1 MRRIHSLVLAIGL
14 AAAAS
19 STVQAADRTLRSADT
34 HGAGYPTVAAVEF
47 MSERVDALTGGAL
60 DIKVFHSRQ
69 LGEESDTIEMV
80 RAGALDLVRVSLS
93 PFTDLV
99 PETQAF
105 AMPFVFR
112 SVEHAHAVLDGEIG
126 RAVLDAFKPHG
137 FIGLAYFDSGA
148 RSFYTVAQPVRRL
161 ADLAGLRIRIQ
172 SSDIIAAT
180 MEALGAVPQKMPF
193 GEVGTAL
200 ETGLI
205 DGAENN
211 WPSYEATGHFK
222 AAPNYALSRHLI
234 VPEVLIMSRR
244 SWDGMTTDHQAAVRT
259 AAGEAE
265 EMMRR
270 LWAERVRKARETV
283 LATGEVTVTEIED
296 PERFREAVQ
305 VVYDRFA
312 KTPALKNLVARIQAV
327 Q

>member
-1 MRRIHSLVLAIGL
+1 MRRLYSLVTVIGL
-14 AAAAS
+14 AAVVNSPA
-19 STVQAADRTLRSADT
+19 QATDRTLRSADT

-47 MSERVDALTGGAL
+47 MSERVEALTEGAL

-69 LGEESDTIEMV
+69 LGEEPDTIEMV

-112 SVEHAHAVLDGEIG
+112 SVDHAHAVLDGEIG
-126 RAVLDAFKPHG
+126 QAVLDAFKPHG

-148 RSFYTVAQPVRRL
+148 RSFYTVDRPIRKL
-161 ADLAGLRIRIQ
+161 ADLKGLRIRVQ
-172 SSDIIAAT
+172 PSDIIAAT

-211 WPSYEATGHFK
+211 WPSYETTGHYK

-244 SWDGMTTDHQAAVRT
+244 SWDALSTDHQAAVRT
-259 AAGEAE
+259 AANEAVD
-265 EMMRR
+265 MMRR
-270 LWAERVRKARETV
+270 LWEERVQNARETV
-283 LATGEVTVTEIED
+283 LSSGKVTVTEIED

-312 KTPALKNLVARIQAV
+312 KTPALKDLVARIQAV